1 MSAKTTQM
9 KQEALSIYTKLQ
21 SPDTEEVKAAMGEYL
36 QLVDQ
41 FYEENKSYLAP
52 QQYETAK
59 KDFEYF
65 MRLVKLAEEYH
76 KEGGPEVSNC

>member
-1 MSAKTTQM
+1 MSNKAAQM
-9 KQEALSIYTKLQ
+9 KQEVLSIHKKWQ
-21 SPDTEEVKAAMGEYL
+21 SPDAEEVKAAMGEYL
-36 QLVDQ
+36 QLVDR

-65 MRLVKLAEEYH
+65 MRLIELAEEYH
-76 KEGGPEVSNC
+76 KEG